1 MYKRSSNIKVFKL
14 MNIYLVLKMIN
25 FIYLLYNL
33 IIFMGM
39 DAMRF
44 YFWIIN
50 KNLLCVGLKNQFEES
65 TNSTL
70 YYPLLS

>member
-1 MYKRSSNIKVFKL
+1 MKGSHLMYKRSSNIKVFKL

-33 IIFMGM
+33 IIFMGI

-44 YFWIIN
+44 YF
-50 KNLLCVGLKNQFEES
+50 
-65 TNSTL
+65 
-70 YYPLLS
+70 